1 MTKKP
6 TESPSFEQSSSYA
19 ISSQTSSSSLGLLDI
34 GEQTIR
40 MVGRMGL
47 DSHIDYWGRAYS
59 MEHISLEHIP
69 FARWKR
75 GLVCCWVDVA

>member
-1 MTKKP
+1 
-6 TESPSFEQSSSYA
+6 
-19 ISSQTSSSSLGLLDI
+19 
-34 GEQTIR
+34 